1 MVAGGAPTA
10 GSAAVGTGGPVL
22 GGPGTRTAGAA
33 QSDPARAAGP
43 AQSDPA
49 RQQRLAHMVRV
60 R

>member
-33 QSDPARAAGP
+33 QSVPAMVVIASTWPPRSP
-43 AQSDPA
+43 
-49 RQQRLAHMVRV
+49 RVIQR
-60 R
+60 